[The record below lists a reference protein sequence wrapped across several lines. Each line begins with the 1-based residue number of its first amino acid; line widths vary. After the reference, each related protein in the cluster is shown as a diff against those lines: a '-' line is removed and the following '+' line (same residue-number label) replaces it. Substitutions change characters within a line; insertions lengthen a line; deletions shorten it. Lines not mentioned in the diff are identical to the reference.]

1 MEPKEYELMYNIE
14 DSHWWYQGMASM
26 VRNVVRKFC
35 LEGKTLRILDA
46 GCGTGANMRILADY
60 GDVIGLDLS
69 PHAIHLSRRRGQKNV
84 MRASVM
90 ALPFASESFDMV
102 TSFDILYFAGMD
114 DELAF
119 REARRVLVLGG
130 KMILRVPAF
139 DWLRGIHDEKVST
152 GHRYTLNEIANKM
165 EHHGLQVVFI
175 NYVNTI
181 LFPLIVLK
189 RLGEK
194 LLPRQ
199 TDSDIA
205 IDLGPLGALFRAC
218 LILES
223 RVMTRISIP
232 FGVSIL
238 AVGKKSLR

>member
-1 MEPKEYELMYNIE
+1 MELKEYELMYKIE
-14 DSHWWYQGMASM
+14 DSHWWYRGMAAM
-26 VRNVVRKFC
+26 VRNVIRKFC
-35 LEGKTLRILDA
+35 WQGKALRILDA
-46 GCGTGANMRILADY
+46 GCGTGANMRMLADY

-69 PHAIHLSRRRGQKNV
+69 PHAIRLSRRRGQKNV

-102 TSFDILYFAGMD
+102 TSFDILYFTGID

-119 REARRVLVLGG
+119 REARRVLVLNG

-139 DWLRGIHDEKVST
+139 DWLRGVHDEKVST
-152 GHRYTLNEIANKM
+152 GHRYTLNEIAKKM
-165 EHHGLQVVFI
+165 EHNGLQVIFI

-181 LFPLIVLK
+181 LFPLILLK
-189 RLGEK
+189 RLAEK
-194 LLPRQ
+194 LLPGQ

-205 IDLGPLGALFRAC
+205 IDLGPLSTLFRAC

-223 RVMTRISIP
+223 RFITRISVP

>member
-1 MEPKEYELMYNIE
+1 
-14 DSHWWYQGMASM
+14 
-26 VRNVVRKFC
+26 
-35 LEGKTLRILDA
+35 
-46 GCGTGANMRILADY
+46 
-60 GDVIGLDLS
+60 
-69 PHAIHLSRRRGQKNV
+69 
-84 MRASVM
+84 
-90 ALPFASESFDMV
+90 MV

-139 DWLRGIHDEKVST
+139 DWLRGVHDEKVST
-152 GHRYTLNEIANKM
+152 GHRYTLNEIAKKM
-165 EHHGLQVVFI
+165 ENNGLQVIFI

-181 LFPLIVLK
+181 LFPLILLK

-194 LLPRQ
+194 LLPCQ

-223 RVMTRISIP
+223 RVITRISVP

-238 AVGKKSLR
+238 AVGKKSLL